1 MALNTKR
8 FLVLDPIVWANLPP
22 SPGFHGMPEHQAK
35 EGALLLLEAGAPP
48 FAGLMRMAERS
59 VFGGFTMDDAL
70 DLSAKDASRAEAIA
84 AEAVRQRRIASG
96 HLKVIEPK
104 AKVDAAAEADA
115 KRRAEERARQRERI
129 ALSRFPVKRKDGVA
143 AALLVA
149 LLEHDG
155 RAQFA
160 SRFFDDAGFEAAS
173 AANMA
178 TTARRLA
185 ELGALNCVSRGHARV
200 ASTWELTQ
208 LGWQNA
214 RAIKILK
221 GDDHAGE
228 A

>member
-1 MALNTKR
+1 MAVKR
-8 FLVLDPIVWANLPP
+8 KAGRKYDPIVWARPR
-22 SPGFHGMPEHQAK
+22 PGVPGLSEMPAHQAK
-35 EGALLLLEAGAPP
+35 EGALLMLEAGAQP
-48 FAGLMRMAERS
+48 FPGLLKLAGGFS
-59 VFGGFTMDDAL
+59 HFTMDDAL
-70 DLSAKDASRAEAIA
+70 DLSAKDLKQKEAIA
-84 AEAVRQRRIASG
+84 AEAEREKRIASG

-104 AKVDAAAEADA
+104 AKVDPVAEADER
-115 KRRAEERARQRERI
+115 RRADERAKQRERI

-155 RAQFA
+155 RAQFT

-185 ELGALNCVSRGHARV
+185 ELGVLTCVSRGHPRV

-208 LGWQNA
+208 LGRQNA
-214 RAIKILK
+214 RAIQILK